1 MPGLRNPFQKPPLS
15 TPAQQAAKAK
25 QIIKQ
30 PTSGLKPSSAGTTK
44 APAEARPPIR
54 GATSPPKQIP
64 PSQQTQT
71 RPLTRPGA
79 PEPPRSPSPSSA
91 SSRSGTEVSVVDR
104 GTSPTR
110 PPSPASSV
118 GRGASVVTEEEVA
131 GEEVAAEAAG
141 IGATEVV
148 PVVGTLVAIG
158 LTAAAVVG
166 GIINNDNNKREAYTQ
181 QFIQQASKQFP
192 NCNWVICHPQHSV
205 TGPHVVHQHHELGM
219 TVGTC
224 GYDSYCSPKG
234 QPFTFNNQGD
244 GGYLNW
250 AYAGKFSRNGNKLT
264 AA

>member
-1 MPGLRNPFQKPPLS
+1 MPGPIL
-15 TPAQQAAKAK
+15 TAAQRVAAQAAR
-25 QIIKQ
+25 
-30 PTSGLKPSSAGTTK
+30 T
-44 APAEARPPIR
+44 
-54 GATSPPKQIP
+54 GAN
-64 PSQQTQT
+64 
-71 RPLTRPGA
+71 LG
-79 PEPPRSPSPSSA
+79 
-91 SSRSGTEVSVVDR
+91 VV
-104 GTSPTR
+104 
-110 PPSPASSV
+110 
-118 GRGASVVTEEEVA
+118 E
-131 GEEVAAEAAG
+131 EAAG

-148 PVVGTLVAIG
+148 PVAGALVAIG

-224 GYDSYCSPKG
+224 GYDSYCSPMG
-234 QPFTFNNQGD
+234 QPFTFDNQGD